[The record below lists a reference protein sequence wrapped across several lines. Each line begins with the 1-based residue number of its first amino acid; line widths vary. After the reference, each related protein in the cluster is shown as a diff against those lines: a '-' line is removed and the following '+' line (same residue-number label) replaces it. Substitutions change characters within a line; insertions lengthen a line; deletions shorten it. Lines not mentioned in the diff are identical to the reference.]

1 MTAEHTKGPWH
12 VGREADHS
20 CDRYAK
26 NAEWARIR
34 DEQGGLVA
42 KVESVHP
49 KGKRQSS
56 DFDIEA
62 DRARLIAAAPDLL
75 EACKDGIKFLNSL
88 ADTEAS
94 WENENRDAF
103 RRILTKAIAEVEP
116 WQ

>member
-62 DRARLIAAAPDLL
+62 DRARLIAAAPELLFAVKCLQADLQGAVEL
-75 EACKDGIKFLNSL
+75 LDGECPDSWRVSIQEA
-88 ADTEAS
+88 EA
-94 WENENRDAF
+94 
-103 RRILTKAIAEVEP
+103 AIAKATKE
-116 WQ
+116 